1 MSGATNCKEP
11 SASSSPVS
19 VVLTAEDIP
28 GAALREPY
36 ESYAV
41 PALRWWLLCRG
52 IRVSTSQRKA
62 QLISRLVIELNI
74 FVELIQLFDNWSQKL
89 KKGKED
95 GIRSE
100 SCVEANKV
108 IIMLDLCNPE
118 GLWLAGGSFEK
129 VVFRF

>member
-1 MSGATNCKEP
+1 MCEQTIDDFVRVHVRSDAMSGETNCKEP
-11 SASSSPVS
+11 SPVA

-62 QLISRLVIELNI
+62 QLISR
-74 FVELIQLFDNWSQKL
+74 
-89 KKGKED
+89 
-95 GIRSE
+95 
-100 SCVEANKV
+100 
-108 IIMLDLCNPE
+108 
-118 GLWLAGGSFEK
+118 
-129 VVFRF
+129 

>member
-1 MSGATNCKEP
+1 MIKSCGIARVRMHCVKALTIRKSAECERTIDDFVRVHVRSDAMSGETNCKDP

-62 QLISRLVIELNI
+62 QLISR
-74 FVELIQLFDNWSQKL
+74 
-89 KKGKED
+89 
-95 GIRSE
+95 
-100 SCVEANKV
+100 
-108 IIMLDLCNPE
+108 
-118 GLWLAGGSFEK
+118 
-129 VVFRF
+129 